1 MKSLLGILLL
11 SVTMVWSG
19 NLDLVMGTW
28 LGGSGPDEG
37 TGMDIGSDRALM
49 YSGKLATNVNYGKT
63 PVEINGGGAGVVL
76 RVSASGDLLSI
87 TRFPSTVEDIEVDPS
102 TGNVA
107 VIGAFGTM
115 VLNSTASDVVWSKPP
130 ASSTTGGSTLGEGRR
145 VSIGKDGTVAALYG
159 KGFVIYD
166 HEGSLVGAN
175 SMPRDYANDITVDA
189 VNRQVVV
196 TGFNQEH
203 TCSNPVQ
210 VAAVESFGYQGNH
223 KWTSFGFEANTS
235 NFCGAAGNQMADTRG
250 MLVTATDDG
259 YIYFAGESAGGNS
272 IYRYDGKT
280 VTNREQVKF
289 DRFNDAYNTSSNHIT
304 YYARMDKNGLVERG
318 QFLLP
323 RLSSGK
329 GNTIRPKA
337 LYVDENDY
345 VYVGGVSAYS
355 IDTGDGSYIESQH
368 IDEASGGFV
377 MISNAEFTSRHL
389 WTTFS
394 TKEYA
399 STVYGVVG
407 AKGVSAMAA
416 TANKS
421 TMVTANPIQS
431 SPVSISDVNTEG
443 FMAIWEGPTD
453 WSGININIT
462 TPTNGQVID
471 VGSDLTLQADISSE
485 GAAVTS
491 VEWFLDGVS
500 VGTATSS
507 PWSVSL
513 NDIAEGEHKVTLTA
527 TNGSVSQESFAVD
540 FLAKGTSVASEVIVT
555 PSGLDIVAGSS
566 YDFNAQVLD
575 QYGLLMPAASVNWT
589 ATGGTIT
596 NSGLYTA
603 GNTYGTFE
611 VIASSGS
618 ASASAEVEVA
628 DGIYELI
635 QVNFQTDAFS
645 VVRGYIA
652 DWGQVYGPQDNG
664 YTYGWDSD
672 NTDNTRFRP
681 ADTPRNSTFNH
692 MQKDGKNRTDHSW
705 EIALENGS
713 YKVTVGSG
721 DAEYFDERQIIQV
734 EGITVLDATTSEA
747 NPFISGSAEISVSD
761 GKLTVHND
769 PSQLEVSWNKLSWVT
784 IEGLD
789 PTGENVRPNGPVIS
803 KEEAQRRM
811 VRPGAEKAQ
820 VKLISSAH
828 QTTLGWNLSLNH
840 LDQRYGVQVEIRN
853 ARGELLGARAVGAGN
868 SSLQMN
874 IPVQSRASG
883 VYFISV
889 RNGGQSHSVTQAG
902 WRQE

>member
-1 MKSLLGILLL
+1 MKSLLGILLFAI
-11 SVTMVWSG
+11 TMVWSG

-28 LGGSGPDEG
+28 LGGSGPDEA
-37 TGMDIGSDRALM
+37 TGMDMGSDRALL

-63 PVEINGGGAGVVL
+63 PVNISGGGSGVVL
-76 RVSASGDLLSI
+76 RVSAAGDLLSV
-87 TRFPSTVEDIEVDPS
+87 TRFPNTVDDIEVDPAS
-102 TGNVA
+102 GNVA

-115 VLNSTASDVVWSKPP
+115 VLNPTASEIVWSKPP
-130 ASSTTGGSTLGEGRR
+130 ASSSTGGSTLGVGRR

-166 HEGSLVGAN
+166 HEGNLVGAN

-189 VNRQVVV
+189 VNRQVVL

-223 KWTSFGFEANTS
+223 KWTSFGFAANTN
-235 NFCGAAGNQMADTRG
+235 NFCGPYGNQMADTRG

-272 IYRYDGKT
+272 IYRYNGQTLSTSAQIKGD
-280 VTNREQVKF
+280 KF
-289 DRFNDAYNTSSNHIT
+289 HDAYNTGSNHIT
-304 YYARMDKNGLVERG
+304 YYARMDKTGLVERG

-323 RLSSGK
+323 RLSSGR

-345 VYVGGVSAYS
+345 VYVGGESAYS
-355 IDTGDGSYIESQH
+355 IDTGNGSYVEGQH

-377 MISNAEFTSRHL
+377 MITNANFSSRHL

-407 AKGVSAMAA
+407 AKGISAMAA
-416 TANKS
+416 TAQTN

-431 SPVSISDVNTEG
+431 NPVSISDINTEG

-453 WSGININIT
+453 WSGINIDIMS
-462 TPTNGQVID
+462 PTNGQVINA
-471 VGSDLTLQADISSE
+471 GSNITLQADISSE
-485 GAAVTS
+485 GAAVSS

-500 VGTATSS
+500 VGTASS
-507 PWSVSL
+507 APWSVTVS
-513 NDIAEGEHKVTLTA
+513 DIAEGEHTVTLEA
-527 TNGSVSQESFAVD
+527 SNGSVIQQSYGVD
-540 FLAKGTSVASEVIVT
+540 FLAKGTSIATEIIVS

-566 YDFNAQVLD
+566 YDFDATVLD
-575 QYGLLMPAASVNWT
+575 QYGLVMSSAPVTWS
-589 ATGGTIT
+589 ATGGTVSNT
-596 NSGLYTA
+596 GNYTA
-603 GNTYGTFE
+603 GSTYGTFG
-611 VIASSGS
+611 VTATSGAASTT
-618 ASASAEVEVA
+618 ADVEVA

-645 VVRGYIA
+645 VVRGYLA

-672 NTDNTRFRP
+672 NTDNSRFRP

-692 MQKDGKNRTDHSW
+692 MQRDGRNGRTNHYW
-705 EIALENGS
+705 EIDLDNGS
-713 YKVTVGSG
+713 YKVTIGSG
-721 DAEYFDERQIIQV
+721 DAEYFDERQIIQA
-734 EGITVLDATTSEA
+734 EGITVLDGTTSEA
-747 NPFISGSAEISVSD
+747 NPFIDASAEISVSD
-761 GKLTVHND
+761 GKLTIGND
-769 PSQLEVSWNKLSWVT
+769 PSQLDVSWNKLSWVT

-789 PTGENVRPNGPVIS
+789 PTGESVRPNGPVVS
-803 KEEAQRRM
+803 REESQRRLLP
-811 VRPGAEKAQ
+811 PGAKMPNLQ
-820 VKLISSAH
+820 LITAAR
-828 QTTLGWNLSLNH
+828 QTQAGWQLSLAH
-840 LDQRYGVQVEIRN
+840 LDSEFGVQVDIRN
-853 ARGELLGARAVGAGN
+853 ARGELLGAKTAAAGN
-868 SSLQMN
+868 SAMEMH
-874 IPVQSRASG
+874 IPVQTRALG
-883 VYFISV
+883 VYFITV
-889 RNGGQSHSVTQAG
+889 RNGGQSHSMALTG
-902 WRQE
+902 WR